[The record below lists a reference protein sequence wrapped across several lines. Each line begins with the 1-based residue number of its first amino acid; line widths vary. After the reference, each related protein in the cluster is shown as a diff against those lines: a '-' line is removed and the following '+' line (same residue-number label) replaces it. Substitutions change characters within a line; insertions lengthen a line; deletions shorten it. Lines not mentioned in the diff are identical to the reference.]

1 SRTATNTPHRY
12 PAERAP
18 RHPFSTAAAVVIALL
33 ALLVFWE
40 GVKFLRNDVF
50 KNYFNPARHTI
61 VEQDSD
67 TLEVFSWKDSSGH
80 VYTASDPDVT
90 RFPYG
95 IMFLI
100 LAVLGLAVKS
110 HNLVTAR
117 YTAALQAGESQVKTR
132 PESRRGLAKEAYQQA
147 TMK

>member
-1 SRTATNTPHRY
+1 MKTAESY
-12 PAERAP
+12 PAEREKLK
-18 RHPFSTAAAVVIALL
+18 RFSSAAAVVIALL

-40 GVKFLRNDVF
+40 GVNFLRNDVF

-110 HNLVTAR
+110 HNLVTER
-117 YTAALQAGESQVKTR
+117 YAAALLAGEGQVNTR